1 VIDVLLADDQS
12 LIRDGFRALIDRE
25 PDMRVVAEA
34 GDGAEAVSAARHHR
48 PDVVL
53 MDIRM
58 PRVDGL
64 TATRQLLAAPDPP
77 KVLVLTTF
85 DRNEWVFEALRAGA
99 SGFLLKDVRASQLTD
114 AIRTV
119 AGGESLLAPV
129 ITRRFIEEFVLSRAA
144 DAPPSAPAAPP
155 DTLTAREVE
164 VLRLIAGGLSN
175 AEIAERLTVEQST
188 VKTHVNRLLTKLA
201 LRDRTQAVV
210 YAYESGLVG
219 RLADRTRDQ
228 LSDDDVVEGM
238 ARQAGTVTAPLHQPD
253 R

>member
-1 VIDVLLADDQS
+1 VIAVLLADDQS
-12 LIRDGFRALIDRE
+12 LIRDGFRVLIDRE
-25 PDMRVVAEA
+25 ADMRVVAEA
-34 GDGAEAVSAARHHR
+34 SDGAEAVSAARHHR

-119 AGGESLLAPV
+119 AGGESLLAPA
-129 ITRRFIEEFVLSRAA
+129 ITRRFIEEFVLSRAT
-144 DAPPSAPAAPP
+144 PTTPAAPP
-155 DTLTAREVE
+155 DTLTGREVE

-175 AEIAERLTVEQST
+175 AEIAERLTVEHST

-219 RLADRTRDQ
+219 RPSGGTRNQ
-228 LSDDDVVEGM
+228 PAYDDDE
-238 ARQAGTVTAPLHQPD
+238 R
-253 R
+253 

>member
-1 VIDVLLADDQS
+1 VIKVLLADDQS

-25 PDMRVVAEA
+25 LDMRVVAEA
-34 GDGAEAVSAARHHR
+34 SDGAEAVSAARQHH

-64 TATRQLLAAPDPP
+64 SATRQVLAIPDPP
-77 KVLVLTTF
+77 RVLVLTTF
-85 DRNEWVFEALRAGA
+85 DRNEWVFEALRSGA
-99 SGFLLKDVRASQLTD
+99 SGFLLKDVRASQLTE

-119 AGGESLLAPV
+119 ASGESLLAPS
-129 ITRRFIEEFVLSRAA
+129 ITRRFIEEFVLGRAA
-144 DAPPSAPAAPP
+144 DTAPSFPATPP
-155 DTLTAREVE
+155 DVLTAREVE
-164 VLRLIAGGLSN
+164 VLRLVAGGLSN
-175 AEIAERLTVEQST
+175 AEIAERLTVEHST

-219 RLADRTRDQ
+219 R
-228 LSDDDVVEGM
+228 
-238 ARQAGTVTAPLHQPD
+238 APPD
-253 R
+253 PFSRASSS